1 LYTCFVHLEKTSG
14 FRGIRPQFS
23 PQFSPQFR
31 PLARHGLLGLMG

>member
-23 PQFSPQFR
+23 PQFRSLPR
-31 PLARHGLLGLMG
+31 RGLLGLMD